1 MKIDEIKDHL
11 EEVRGVCADYA
22 RDMDHLDKENIWHGY
37 AESMDEAM
45 DILERYKRI
54 QEIVNNADNIIVG
67 IYSVTIIEGYRD
79 IYDMIK
85 EECADGSEKES

>member
-1 MKIDEIKDHL
+1 MEIDEIKDYL

-37 AESMDEAM
+37 AEAMDEAM

-54 QEIVNNADNIIVG
+54 QEIVNNADNIIAG

-85 EECADGSEKES
+85 DECLGGKE

>member
-1 MKIDEIKDHL
+1 MKIDEIKEHL

-37 AESMDEAM
+37 AEAMDEAM
-45 DILERYKRI
+45 NILERYKRI
-54 QEIVNNADNIIVG
+54 QEIVNNADDIIAEM
-67 IYSVTIIEGYRD
+67 YSVTIIEGYRD

-85 EECADGSEKES
+85 DECMRGEK

>member
-37 AESMDEAM
+37 AEAMDEAM
-45 DILERYKRI
+45 NILERYKRV
-54 QEIVNNADNIIVG
+54 QEIVNNADNIIAG

-85 EECADGSEKES
+85 DEFMGGAK

>member
-54 QEIVNNADNIIVG
+54 QEIVNNADDIIAG

-85 EECADGSEKES
+85 DEFMGGAK

>member
-37 AESMDEAM
+37 AEAMDEAM
-45 DILERYKRI
+45 NILERYKRI
-54 QEIVNNADNIIVG
+54 QEIVNNADDIIAG
-67 IYSVTIIEGYRD
+67 IYGVTIIEGYRD

-85 EECADGSEKES
+85 DECMRGEK